1 MSRAYDA
8 KSRNGAS
15 HLMEMRLSQANLDL
29 EYLEAAK
36 AEIISHMREVCA
48 NCPCPERCE
57 QDLGNSDWE
66 TGQEHYCPNAAAID
80 AFILGRM

>member
-8 KSRNGAS
+8 ESKSGAS
-15 HLMEMRLSQANLDL
+15 RLMEMRLSQANLDL

-48 NCPCPERCE
+48 NCLCTERCE
-57 QDLGNSDWE
+57 QDLENGDWE
-66 TGQEHYCPNAAAID
+66 TGQEHYCPNAAVID
-80 AFILGRM
+80 AFILGQM